1 MRYISHA
8 PSEIDEML
16 ETLSIPGVESLFDD
30 VPDNVKLS
38 QGMNL
43 PKPLSE
49 VELKSELLN
58 ISKKNKAAEYV
69 NFIGAGAYDHHI
81 PAVVNALLSRSE
93 FYTSYTPYQAERSQG
108 TLAAIF
114 EYQTMIA
121 KLTGMDVVNASI
133 YDGASSLAEAVLMA
147 CNIKKRNKVV
157 ISGAIHPEYITTVK
171 TYGFG
176 ADIHVMSSSYTTSY
190 ETDWEQVEDLID
202 DSTAALAIS
211 MPNFFGVLE
220 DVKRAEK
227 IAREKG
233 VMLIVLANPIS
244 LGLLKPPSDYGAHI
258 VVGEGQPLGNPLNY
272 GGPYLGFM
280 GTKSQYVRRMPGRI
294 VGETVDT
301 HGKRAFV
308 LTLQARE
315 QHIRREKAT
324 SNICSNQALNALAAT
339 IYLAYLGKKGLR
351 DVAYHSHVKAQYFIN
366 QVKKSDETK
375 VINSKVFNEVVV
387 EINNLDYKYQQA
399 LEHGILPGMK
409 LDRFFP
415 DEKDKLLVAFTEKR
429 SKRQIQELLKVLGV
443 S

>member
-1 MRYISHA
+1 VRYISHA
-8 PSEIDEML
+8 PSEIHDML
-16 ETLSIPGVESLFDD
+16 KTLGIPGVESLFDD

-387 EINNLDYKYQQA
+387 EVNNLDYKYQQA

>member
-8 PSEIDEML
+8 PSEIHEML
-16 ETLSIPGVESLFDD
+16 KTLGIPGVESLFDD
-30 VPDNVKLS
+30 ISHDVKLARE
-38 QGMNL
+38 MNL
-43 PKPLSE
+43 PRPQSE

-58 ISKKNKAAEYV
+58 ISKKNKAVDYV
-69 NFIGAGAYDHHI
+69 NFIGAGAYDHHV

-114 EYQTMIA
+114 EYQTMVA

-133 YDGASSLAEAVLMA
+133 YDGASSLAEAILMA
-147 CNIKKRNKVV
+147 CNIKKKNKVV
-157 ISGAIHPEYITTVK
+157 LSGTLHPEYITTAK

-176 ADIHVMSSSYTTSY
+176 AEIDVVSSSYTPSY

-202 DSTAALAIS
+202 DRTAALAIS

-227 IAREKG
+227 IAQEKG
-233 VMLIVLANPIS
+233 ILLIVSANPIS
-244 LGLLKPPSDYGAHI
+244 LGLLKPPSDYGADI
-258 VVGEGQPLGNPLNY
+258 VVGEGQPLGNPLNF

-280 GTKSQYVRRMPGRI
+280 GAKSEYVRRMPGRI

-301 HGKRAFV
+301 QGKRAFV

-339 IYLAYLGKKGLR
+339 IYLSYLGKKGLK
-351 DVAYHSHVKAQYFIN
+351 DVAYHSHANARYFIDEA
-366 QVKKSDETK
+366 KKSDDIQ
-375 VINSKVFNEVVV
+375 VINSKVFNEVVIEV
-387 EINNLDYKYQQA
+387 SDLDNKYQQA
-399 LEHGILPGMK
+399 LEHKILPGLK

-415 DEKDKLLVAFTEKR
+415 EEKNKLLVAFTEKR
-429 SKRQIQELLKVLGV
+429 TKLEIQELLKVLGV

>member
-8 PSEIDEML
+8 PSEIHDML
-16 ETLSIPGVESLFDD
+16 KTLGIPSAENLFDD
-30 VPDNVKLS
+30 VPDSVKLDRD
-38 QGMNL
+38 MNL
-43 PKPLSE
+43 PHPQSE
-49 VELKSELLN
+49 VELKSELLS
-58 ISKKNKAAEYV
+58 ISKKNKGADYV
-69 NFIGAGAYDHHI
+69 SFIGAGAYDHHV
-81 PAVVNALLSRSE
+81 PAVVNALLGRSE

-133 YDGASSLAEAVLMA
+133 YDGASSLAEAILMA
-147 CNIKKRNKVV
+147 CNIKKKNKVV
-157 ISGAIHPEYITTVK
+157 LSGTIHPEYITTAK

-176 ADIHVMSSSYTTSY
+176 AHINVMPSSYTTSY
-190 ETDWEQVEDLID
+190 ETDWEQVEEIID
-202 DSTAALAIS
+202 GSTAALAIS

-227 IAREKG
+227 IAREKD
-233 VMLIVLANPIS
+233 VMLIVSANPIS
-244 LGLLKPPSDYGAHI
+244 LGLLKPPSDYGADI
-258 VVGEGQPLGNPLNY
+258 VVGEGQPLGNPLNF
-272 GGPYLGFM
+272 GGPYLGYM
-280 GTKSQYVRRMPGRI
+280 GTKSKYVRRMPGRI

-339 IYLAYLGKKGLR
+339 IYLAYLGKKGLK
-351 DVAYHSHVKAQYFIN
+351 DVAYHSHANARYFID
-366 QVKKSDETK
+366 QTKKSGEVK
-375 VINSKVFNEVVV
+375 IINSKVFNEVVV
-387 EINNLDYKYQQA
+387 QVSDLDTKYQQA
-399 LEHGILPGMK
+399 LEHGILPGLK

-429 SKRQIQELLKVLGV
+429 SKREIQELLKVLGV